1 MTEPVYAVL
10 TGDIKN
16 STRMAE
22 NDQDRLP
29 DVLRAIFSNLKDL
42 LGQKGCRLE
51 SSIFRGDSFQLVT
64 DPVAALDVTLGI
76 RAGLRA
82 AFPAKA
88 GDAIDC
94 RIAIGIGTVRNMSEN
109 ITESSGEAFLS
120 SGRLL
125 EQMGRTFL
133 MRFET
138 PVQEATQQLNIPL
151 ALCDVIVKRWTHRQ
165 ALLVPDLISE
175 TTQTGIAAASGTS
188 QAAVASKINAMGWQ
202 AITQF
207 RAHYVETCKHYH
219 WTTIAI
225 KGYNKSL

>member
-10 TGDIKN
+10 TGDIRN
-16 STRMAE
+16 STRMPE
-22 NDQDRLP
+22 NEQARLP
-29 DVLRAIFSNLKDL
+29 QVLRAIFSNLKDL
-42 LGQKGCRLE
+42 LGRKGCRLE

-88 GDAIDC
+88 GAAIDC
-94 RIAIGIGTVRNMSEN
+94 RIAIGIGTVSNMREN
-109 ITESSGEAFLS
+109 ITESSGEAFFI

-125 EQMGRTFL
+125 EQMGKTFL
-133 MRFET
+133 MRIGT
-138 PVQEATQQLNIPL
+138 PVAETTQQLNIPL

-165 ALLVPDLISE
+165 ALLVPDLINDV
-175 TTQTGIAAASGTS
+175 TQTGIAATSGTS

-202 AITQF
+202 AIMQF
-207 RAHYVETCKHYH
+207 RAHYVETCKLNH
-219 WTTIAI
+219 WAI
-225 KGYNKSL
+225 ITP